1 MSIPIGAA
9 GLSSFSNL
17 MEIRDSAK
25 NLMSLA
31 SATGLDE
38 ETESLSMSLLRKID
52 GLSGDITPEDMS
64 GIERVFSKLKQHLEE
79 TDPNLAALV
88 VGSMNVGAQSLD
100 RVVSGLGVSGCDNA
114 MDFEQQRSGA
124 GASAWL
130 QVQHSQMVD
139 TKRSGDASQ
148 LLQKIEKQMNAQS
161 VVDIDLDAAQEVMEE
176 IKASLVD
183 GIQDMDEIRLIKKL
197 MGSIPGLAIMFPNL
211 IDDLKI
217 ALTEF
222 LVAEIQGMSP
232 EDAKMFIREVVA
244 MISEVLP
251 TDILSDDQIDEVVA
265 QGAQQDPSAAM
276 MALSPDDIV
285 EGVSDVSGTAVP
297 TIMSGSISAQ
307 TGPILINPMLMQ
319 TNTPGKSADMKMQA
333 PKAAGMDSDRAEH
346 AKEAMERVKEV
357 LSAMERLFYEGLNDS
372 GNVLEKILTK
382 LKPGLSA

>member
-88 VGSMNVGAQSLD
+88 VGSMNVGSQSLD
-100 RVVSGLGVSGCDNA
+100 RVVSGMGVSGCDNA

-130 QVQHSQMVD
+130 QVQHAQMVD

-265 QGAQQDPSAAM
+265 QGAQQDPLAAM

-285 EGVSDVSGTAVP
+285 EGVSDVPG
-297 TIMSGSISAQ
+297 GSSDDVWLCAQ

-382 LKPGLSA
+382 LNPSMGA